1 MTGAARHPRTSLT
14 IRLIGAALVWLLLL
28 LGAGGA
34 VLTAAFRQSAV
45 QEFSYRLDALLRAM
59 IAATE
64 TAPDGSVTLVRSLG
78 DPRFEQ
84 VFSGWYWQIAE
95 PSGRLIRSRSLWD
108 STLPVHVAGAEER
121 REIAGPKGEPLLAV
135 ERDLRLPGS
144 SGPVHMII
152 AGDLR
157 ELNDR
162 IRDFNRLLYGAL
174 LVFAAGMAIAV
185 VIQVRFGLHPL
196 RRLSHELSAIK
207 DGSLQRLGSDYPRE
221 IAPLAESMN
230 AVLDHDSELIARAR
244 THVGN
249 LAHGLKTPLAVLQAE
264 LHGTPDRAAV
274 EAQLQA
280 MTRLIE
286 HHLTR
291 AAAGADSGR
300 ALGSRCVVRPVVE
313 EIARLLARIQAE
325 RGIAAEID
333 VAEDAVFPGSREDLQ
348 EMVGNLLE
356 NAWKWART
364 TIRVTARTEHGGLT
378 LMIEDDGPG
387 LTPEQAAT
395 VSKRGVRLD
404 EKVAGW
410 GLGLGI
416 VTDLADLN
424 GGRFTIDR
432 SGLGGT
438 RARLEFPQV
447 AAAR

>member
-1 MTGAARHPRTSLT
+1 MSGPARRPRASLT
-14 IRLIGAALVWLLLL
+14 LRLIGAALVWMLLL

-59 IAATE
+59 VAVTE

-95 PSGRLIRSRSLWD
+95 PTGRLIRSRSLWD

-121 REIAGPKGEPLLAV
+121 REITGPKGEPLLAM

-157 ELNDR
+157 ELNER
-162 IRDFNRLLYGAL
+162 IDDFNRLLYAAL
-174 LVFAAGMAIAV
+174 LVFAAGMAVAV

-196 RRLSHELSAIK
+196 RRLSHELAAIK
-207 DGSLQRLGSDYPRE
+207 DGRLQRLGSDYPRE

-230 AVLDHDSELIARAR
+230 AVLDHDSELIERAR

-249 LAHGLKTPLAVLQAE
+249 LAHGLKTPLAVLQTE
-264 LHGTPDRAAV
+264 LSGTPDRAVAV
-274 EAQLQA
+274 AQLQA

-291 AAAGADSGR
+291 AVASAGSGR
-300 ALGSRCVVRPVVE
+300 ALGSRCPVRPVVE
-313 EIARLLARIQAE
+313 EIVGLLARIQSQG
-325 RGIAAEID
+325 GITAQ
-333 VAEDAVFPGSREDLQ
+333 VAIPHDAIFTGSREDLQ

-364 TIRVTARTEHGGLT
+364 TIRITAASTERGLT
-378 LMIEDDGPG
+378 LAVEDDGPG
-387 LTPEQAAT
+387 LTPDQAAA

-416 VTDLADLN
+416 VTDLAELN
-424 GGRFTIDR
+424 GGRFAIER
-432 SGLGGT
+432 SALGGA
-438 RARLEFPQV
+438 RAVLDFPGQGD
-447 AAAR
+447 AA

>member
-1 MTGAARHPRTSLT
+1 MSGAGRRPRASLA
-14 IRLIGAALVWLLLL
+14 IRLIGAALVWMLLL
-28 LGAGGA
+28 LGAGGV
-34 VLTAAFRQSAV
+34 VLTTAFRQSAV
-45 QEFSYRLDALLRAM
+45 QEFSYRLEALLRAM
-59 IAATE
+59 IAVTE

-84 VFSGWYWQIAE
+84 VFSGWYWQVAE

-121 REIAGPKGEPLLAV
+121 REITGPKGEPLLAV

-144 SGPVHMII
+144 SAPVHMII

-162 IRDFNRLLYGAL
+162 ISDFNRLLYAAL

-185 VIQVRFGLHPL
+185 IIQVRFGLQPL
-196 RRLSHELSAIK
+196 RRLTDELSAIK
-207 DGSLQRLGSDYPRE
+207 NGARQRLGSDYPRE
-221 IAPLAESMN
+221 VAPLAEAMN
-230 AVLDHDSELIARAR
+230 AVLDHDSELIERAR

-249 LAHGLKTPLAVLQAE
+249 LAHGLKTPLAILQTE

-291 AAAGADSGR
+291 AAASAGSGR
-300 ALGSRCVVRPVVE
+300 ALGSRCLVRPVVV
-313 EIARLLARIQAE
+313 EIAGLLARIQSE
-325 RGIAAEID
+325 RGITAQID
-333 VAEDAVFPGSREDLQ
+333 VPDDAAFFGSREDLQ
-348 EMVGNLLE
+348 EMAGNLLE

-364 TIRVTARTEHGGLT
+364 TIRITANTDRGLT
-378 LMIEDDGPG
+378 LTVEDDGPG
-387 LTPEQAAT
+387 LTPEQAAA

-416 VTDLADLN
+416 VTDLAELN
-424 GGRFTIDR
+424 GGRFAIKR
-432 SGLGGT
+432 SALGGA
-438 RARLEFPQV
+438 RAILDFTGPLP
-447 AAAR
+447 AA